1 MCENINVFLPKI
13 EMFTL
18 KFVMIFIFLSYS
30 SSKLFKIICHTI
42 RKIEIMIYETKMY
55 NYLNKN
61 YN

>member
-1 MCENINVFLPKI
+1 MYFYLKLK

-18 KFVMIFIFLSYS
+18 KFLMIVIFLSYS
-30 SSKLFKIICHTI
+30 SSKLFKIICHTK
-42 RKIEIMIYETKMY
+42 RKIEIMIYETKMF